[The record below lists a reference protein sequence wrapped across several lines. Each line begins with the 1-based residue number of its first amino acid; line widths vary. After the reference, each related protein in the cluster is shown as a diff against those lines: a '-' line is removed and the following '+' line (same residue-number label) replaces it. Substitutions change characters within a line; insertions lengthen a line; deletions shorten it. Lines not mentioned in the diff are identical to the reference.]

1 MTSIHPEKDVLFTQV
16 ISGRREIHPLP
27 QMCDLAPGGLCPH
40 SRIYSRYA
48 FWEKIT
54 KMRICN
60 IDEMCDKVIKCER
73 TWLKNTNFIA
83 KTFAVMYKIHHRSDE
98 GLNHQISFAQ
108 ICAQFKNKFFTEWR
122 LQFSGRPFFA
132 FCKQIFCW
140 TDYSSLRLI
149 HKKFASTYKDYNTDK
164 WIKKYYVY

>member
-83 KTFAVMYKIHHRSDE
+83 KTFAVMYKVHYQSDE
-98 GLNHQISFAQ
+98 GLNHKISFAQ
-108 ICAQFKNKFFTEWR
+108 ICAQCFFSLLYRMTPSISRKALFCFLQTDFLLKR
-122 LQFSGRPFFA
+122 LLITSDPFIA
-132 FCKQIFCW
+132 
-140 TDYSSLRLI
+140 SSRAP
-149 HKKFASTYKDYNTDK
+149 KKTKTQRN
-164 WIKKYYVY
+164 